1 MTKTHRKRMSKQEK
15 EKWDELYEFVRVKV
29 LGYDE
34 NQSLSKNM
42 VLRLKGML
50 NGKFMANNSTEDNA
64 NYSYDVVI
72 NTFKYSMPDIQRA
85 LNNVSF
91 ANEGHKFNY
100 IMRIVDSNLNTVY
113 IRMKRAEKVKKEV
126 IKEESTVDNHKAVEY
141 KPVKKTVKKD
151 KFSDLW

>member
-1 MTKTHRKRMSKQEK
+1 MTKTPRKRMSKQEK

-91 ANEGHKFNY
+91 ADEGHKFNY
-100 IMRIVDSNLNTVY
+100 IMRIVDGNLNTVY
-113 IRMKRAEKVKKEV
+113 MKMKRAEKVKKET
-126 IKEESTVDNHKAVEY
+126 IKETFIADNHKAVEY
-141 KPVKKTVKKD
+141 KPIKKTIKKD